1 MVHEKM
7 KLKILEKISK
17 DLSVHIE
24 QVFTELLN
32 QQKTDYQLQDVIAFY
47 LSDQKKDKGLIKMN
61 NKTSEVVNTKR
72 DIAFIYY
79 CLSCPFYRELGV
91 KANLPKE
98 KRETLSIAL
107 NLSRKNIQEY
117 IISAKHQFRFYS
129 DYREMIERN
138 ILQHLKYNN

>member
-32 QQKTDYQLQDVIAFY
+32 QQKTDYPLQDVIDHY
-47 LSDQKKDKGLIKMN
+47 LSDQDKDNGLIKMS

-72 DIAFIYY
+72 DISFIYY

-91 KANLPKE
+91 KSNLSKE
-98 KRETLSIAL
+98 KREQLCSAL
-107 NLSRKNIQEY
+107 GITRWNLHNY
-117 IISAKHQFRFYS
+117 LLSAKHQYRFYS
-129 DYREMIERN
+129 DYRDFIERN
-138 ILQHLKYNN
+138 LLHHLKNNK